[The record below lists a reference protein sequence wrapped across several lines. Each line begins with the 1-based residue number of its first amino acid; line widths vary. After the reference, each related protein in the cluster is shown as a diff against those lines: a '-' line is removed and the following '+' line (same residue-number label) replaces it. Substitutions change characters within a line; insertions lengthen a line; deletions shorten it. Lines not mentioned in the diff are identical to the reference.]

1 MNIAAPFDSNFH
13 LLNKVLDLRAEKQ
26 RVISA
31 NIANAETPGYAKATY
46 SFEENLR
53 HAISKESA
61 INLETTHTTHIPLYA
76 KNIDA
81 VEGEVTREKDT
92 TGIGDENSVS
102 VDAEMI
108 DLSKNQLMYET
119 AAKLLKKKLTVLKY
133 AISEGK

>member
-26 RVISA
+26 RVISS
-31 NIANAETPGYAKATY
+31 NVANAETPGYQKETY
-46 SFEENLR
+46 SFEDNLR
-53 HAISKESA
+53 NA
-61 INLETTHTTHIPLYA
+61 INGGSSLNLKTTKTNHIALYPTS
-76 KNIDA
+76 IDT
-81 VEGEVTREKDT
+81 VEGELTREPDT

-108 DLSKNQLMYET
+108 DMSKNQLMYET
-119 AAKLLKKKLTVLKY
+119 AAKLLKKKLTVLKF

>member
-1 MNIAAPFDSNFH
+1 VNIAAPFDSNFH

-26 RVISA
+26 RVIGS

-46 SFEENLR
+46 SFEDNLR
-53 HAISKESA
+53 NAISRESA
-61 INLETTHTTHIPLYA
+61 VNLETTHSSHIPLYA
-76 KNIDA
+76 TSIDA
-81 VEGEVTREKDT
+81 VQGEITREPDN

-102 VDAEMI
+102 VDSEMI
-108 DLSKNQLMYET
+108 DMSKNQLMYET

>member
-1 MNIAAPFDSNFH
+1 MNIAAPFDSNLH

-26 RVISA
+26 RVISS
-31 NIANAETPGYAKATY
+31 NIANAETPGYQKATY
-46 SFEENLR
+46 SFEDNLR
-53 HAISKESA
+53 NAINNGSS
-61 INLETTHTTHIPLYA
+61 INLETTHTNHIPLYPQ
-76 KNIDA
+76 NIDT
-81 VEGEVTREKDT
+81 VEGELTREKDS